1 MIADFWENNNLIN
14 YVLKMT
20 IVAVGLCCLL
30 GVMSERAEA
39 AMTDLRIET
48 VRAEV
53 TGDVHIPDGVC
64 RRMEK
69 SPVRVIMRP
78 LFSRYLTKY
87 WLGILF
93 PGWKYLP
100 KRM

>member
-20 IVAVGLCCLL
+20 VVAVGLCCLL
-30 GVMSERAEA
+30 GGMSERAEA

-69 SPVRVIMRP
+69 SVETIAGQLMEGQPASAVFARKG
-78 LFSRYLTKY
+78 Y
-87 WLGILF
+87 
-93 PGWKYLP
+93 
-100 KRM
+100 